1 MSRFLCV
8 PGARVGARGTEDAE
22 ETEVGGGEVERFAAR
37 CWEKKGKLNVVSAA
51 RVKRNYTRGRA
62 ACTSRFLCVPGA
74 RVGARGTE
82 DAEKT
87 AVGGGEVE
95 RFAARCWGDYLDI
108 LIHVVTDARK

>member
-1 MSRFLCV
+1 MPRRRQLV
-8 PGARVGARGTEDAE
+8 E
-22 ETEVGGGEVERFAAR
+22 ER
-37 CWEKKGKLNVVSAA
+37 KKGKLNVVSAA

-62 ACTSRFLCVPGA
+62 ACTSRFLGVPDA

-95 RFAARCWGDYLDI
+95 RSAVCCWGDYLDI
-108 LIHVVTDARK
+108 LINAVTEARK